1 MTNRK
6 SFCIAKSLL
15 RMSSLPKPD
24 IHQSISQE
32 RFQTNVNI
40 LGPALIVEEYRD
52 LEILS
57 WISEDH

>member
-1 MTNRK
+1 
-6 SFCIAKSLL
+6 
-15 RMSSLPKPD
+15 MSSLLKPD